1 MVLLPLPLFTVV
13 AKSDDFDNLIL
24 VQVLESH
31 ACDNVVVVLFSEE
44 KAGLFQS
51 FAVESVCILEDL
63 ADTLYVDVLSK
74 DLFAL
79 FLE

>member
-1 MVLLPLPLFTVV
+1 MVLFPLPLFTVV
-13 AKSDDFDNLIL
+13 AKSYDFDNLIF
-24 VQVLESH
+24 VQVLEAH

-44 KAGLFQS
+44 KAGLFQP

-63 ADTLYVDVLSK
+63 ADTFYVDMLSK
-74 DLFAL
+74 YLFAL

>member
-1 MVLLPLPLFTVV
+1 MVLFPLSLFTVI

-24 VQVLESH
+24 VQILESH
-31 ACDNVVVVLFSEE
+31 ACDNVVVVLFREE
-44 KAGLFQS
+44 EASLFQS
-51 FAVESVCILEDL
+51 FAVESVCIFEDL
-63 ADTLYVDVLSK
+63 ADTFYVDVLSK

>member
-1 MVLLPLPLFTVV
+1 MVLFPLPLFTVI

-31 ACDNVVVVLFSEE
+31 ACDDVVVILFGEE
-44 KAGLFQS
+44 KARLFQP

-63 ADTLYVDVLSK
+63 ANAFNVDMLSK
-74 DLFAL
+74 YLLAL
-79 FLE
+79 LLE